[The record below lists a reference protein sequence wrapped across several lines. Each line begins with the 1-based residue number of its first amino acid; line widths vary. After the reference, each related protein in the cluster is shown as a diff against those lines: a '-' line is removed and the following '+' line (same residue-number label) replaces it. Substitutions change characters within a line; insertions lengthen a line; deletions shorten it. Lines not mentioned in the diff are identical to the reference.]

1 VYAPNRQLGFF
12 PGNLVVRTS
21 ADPKTVASAL
31 RVAIREV
38 DPELAVDRVAT
49 IEGLEAESI
58 ASPRVTAILLG
69 LFAALALVISASGVA
84 AVMALAV
91 SQRTSE
97 LGIRMALGASRE
109 SIVFMVLRQGLYLAV
124 GGTALGIAGAL
135 ALTRLVSTLLYD
147 TSPTDLF
154 TFAATS
160 LLFLAVAGTACFVP
174 ARQITAIDPLLAL
187 RQE

>member
-1 VYAPNRQLGFF
+1 
-12 PGNLVVRTS
+12 
-21 ADPKTVASAL
+21 
-31 RVAIREV
+31 
-38 DPELAVDRVAT
+38 
-49 IEGLEAESI
+49 
-58 ASPRVTAILLG
+58 
-69 LFAALALVISASGVA
+69 
-84 AVMALAV
+84 

-109 SIVFMVLRQGLYLAV
+109 SIVFMVLRQGLYLAL

-160 LLFLAVAGTACFVP
+160 LLFLAVAATACFVP
-174 ARQITAIDPLLAL
+174 GRQITAIDPLLAL
-187 RQE
+187 RQEEWGGMASCGRLATGFLDAPHRPIANRQQDAI